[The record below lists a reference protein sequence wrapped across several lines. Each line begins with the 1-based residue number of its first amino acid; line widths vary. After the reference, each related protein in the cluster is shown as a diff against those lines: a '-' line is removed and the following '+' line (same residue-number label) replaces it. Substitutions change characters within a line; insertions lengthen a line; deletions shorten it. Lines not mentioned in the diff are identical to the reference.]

1 MHTVFSTTPKQ
12 EHPVV
17 MSVKV
22 SLPQMGEDRETLR
35 SFLRLVKCEDVIEM
49 EHATVE
55 LRFPLSVRADLP
67 SDGQEESHPAPDDLQ
82 RRLYSECKES
92 SFLENAESRHAEKL

>member
-1 MHTVFSTTPKQ
+1 
-12 EHPVV
+12 
-17 MSVKV
+17 
-22 SLPQMGEDRETLR
+22 MGEDRETLR

-67 SDGQEESHPAPDDLQ
+67 SDGQEESHPALDDLQ

-92 SFLENAESRHAEKL
+92 SFLENVSGQARRGGGSK